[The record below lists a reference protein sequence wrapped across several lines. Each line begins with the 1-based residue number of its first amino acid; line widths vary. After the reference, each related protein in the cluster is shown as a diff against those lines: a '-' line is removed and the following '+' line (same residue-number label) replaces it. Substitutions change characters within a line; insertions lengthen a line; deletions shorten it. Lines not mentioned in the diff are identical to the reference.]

1 MSHRGSFGNGH
12 VPGSDFDPSFGSFHF
27 PPSDM
32 MIASEDS
39 IGTASLSN
47 ASQIKVQHNTI
58 GAAQQIHRL
67 DAMMFPSNDPLAYP
81 HQPRA
86 DYGTHGSSLHHVNPA
101 DVLQHDPSS
110 YYVPQ
115 LYDGIEGQLLGPLP
129 PYLMQ
134 SQGDSGIPFPAQMYS
149 DPMLPSQQIHPS
161 LLRPHAQGLPLEQ
174 EQLRQQPRDYDHMLA
189 NTSWPG
195 MLPQH
200 GMD

>member
-1 MSHRGSFGNGH
+1 M
-12 VPGSDFDPSFGSFHF
+12 
-27 PPSDM
+27 
-32 MIASEDS
+32 ASQDS
-39 IGTASLSN
+39 IGTTSLSH
-47 ASQIKVQHNTI
+47 ASEIKVQQQDAT

-86 DYGTHGSSLHHVNPA
+86 DYGTQGSSLHHMSPA

-110 YYVPQ
+110 YYVPQQ

-134 SQGDSGIPFPAQMYS
+134 SPGDSGIQFPAQMYS

-161 LLRPHAQGLPLEQ
+161 LLQLHAQGLHLEQ

-189 NTSWPG
+189 NTSWQG

-200 GMD
+200 EMD